1 MTERH
6 GHLAQIRNR
15 AIARHHAATRS
26 GRLNSPV
33 LKASTIPATTPTTK
47 IRRQNRAAA
56 HKLSAVLHGL
66 ERKGLI

>member
-6 GHLAQIRNR
+6 GYLAQIRNR

-33 LKASTIPATTPTTK
+33 LKASTILLGAN
-47 IRRQNRAAA
+47 IRPVPVTWDDRCG
-56 HKLSAVLHGL
+56 HGA
-66 ERKGLI
+66 